1 MVLLFTVYMCFYVPT
16 LPVPISSCQG
26 WDRDS
31 LYDVCGQLVSLSH
44 NNMTGRKDD
53 CDEVNEMMHD
63 NMYVLRNV
71 VSDFVESMEVK
82 VCNFSEWEFSIL
94 TTNYNV

>member
-1 MVLLFTVYMCFYVPT
+1 MWSAGKSIT
-16 LPVPISSCQG
+16 QQH
-26 WDRDS
+26 DR
-31 LYDVCGQLVSLSH
+31 
-44 NNMTGRKDD
+44 RKDD
-53 CDEVNEMMHD
+53 CDEENEMMHD
-63 NMYVLRNV
+63 YMYVLRNV